1 MQLAPR
7 GCLASLFWSGC
18 PGGFGWEPEDKLG
31 LLIRG
36 GAGDS
41 WGEPGRAGESRGEPG
56 RAAEGRREGSELTLT
71 AAAALGAR
79 HATTP
84 LCSNEHW
91 EKLMAQ
97 HVPDSSAAADNSPHF
112 SALIQTLQ
120 DARGYPLT
128 MEEMQVLSE
137 LTIVENAVGA
147 AQHKLS
153 PNLNLGRSTL
163 ELT

>member
-7 GCLASLFWSGC
+7 V
-18 PGGFGWEPEDKLG
+18 PGFPFLEWMSRLRGEPEDKLG

-41 WGEPGRAGESRGEPG
+41 WGEPRAGESRGEPG
-56 RAAEGRREGSELTLT
+56 IAAEGRREGSELTLT

-91 EKLMAQ
+91 
-97 HVPDSSAAADNSPHF
+97 
-112 SALIQTLQ
+112 
-120 DARGYPLT
+120 
-128 MEEMQVLSE
+128 
-137 LTIVENAVGA
+137 
-147 AQHKLS
+147 
-153 PNLNLGRSTL
+153 
-163 ELT
+163 